1 MYPNHRRT
9 FLKQSAAAGALA
21 SLGDL
26 TFLTSL
32 RPVSA
37 AEANLDKKT
46 LRLDS
51 GIEPIVRLL
60 EETPRD
66 RLLEEVAVRI
76 RKGLSYQELLA
87 ALLLAGVKNIKPR
100 PSVGH
105 KFHAVLVV
113 NSAHIASMASPPEH
127 RWLPIFWSLDHY
139 KASAQRDVEEVGD
152 WQMTAVDESAVP
164 SPLEAGRAF
173 DDAMDN
179 WDEGAADAAIAALAR
194 SAGAAATYERLFRF
208 GMRDFR
214 SIGHKAIYVAN
225 SCRTLQA
232 IGWQHAEPVLRS
244 LAFALLMHEGD
255 SPQKR
260 DAEADRPYRRNVDLA
275 RNVRKDWIAGKPDPA
290 ATTELLATLR
300 TGSNDDACDAVV
312 ELLGRGAAPQSI
324 WDALHL
330 GAGELLMRQPGI
342 ASLHAVTTANALR
355 YAYLESAN
363 NRTRLLAMLQCAA
376 FLPMFRGEMQ
386 SRGKVSELK
395 VDELAPASTN
405 GGAPALDDIFA
416 EIGSDPLAAA
426 SSVLAHLQETGDA
439 GQFIDAARVLV
450 FLKGNDAHDYKFSSA
465 VLEDYYHLSPAV
477 RDKYLASGVFNLCNS
492 SQPDNRLVER
502 TRNALNS

>member
-1 MYPNHRRT
+1 
-9 FLKQSAAAGALA
+9 
-21 SLGDL
+21 
-26 TFLTSL
+26 
-32 RPVSA
+32 
-37 AEANLDKKT
+37 
-46 LRLDS
+46 
-51 GIEPIVRLL
+51 
-60 EETPRD
+60 
-66 RLLEEVAVRI
+66 
-76 RKGLSYQELLA
+76 
-87 ALLLAGVKNIKPR
+87 
-100 PSVGH
+100 
-105 KFHAVLVV
+105 
-113 NSAHIASMASPPEH
+113 
-127 RWLPIFWSLDHY
+127 
-139 KASAQRDVEEVGD
+139 
-152 WQMTAVDESAVP
+152 MTAVDESAVP